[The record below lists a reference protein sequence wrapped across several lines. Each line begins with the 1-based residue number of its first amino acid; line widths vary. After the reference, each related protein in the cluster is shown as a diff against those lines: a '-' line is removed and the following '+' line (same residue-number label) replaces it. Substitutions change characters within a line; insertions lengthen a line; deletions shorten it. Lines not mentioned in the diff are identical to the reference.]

1 MPVVTGG
8 TQTITSQNGNY
19 QIHTSVL
26 KPDGQVIHT
35 HQTGSTNNNK
45 KPKPSQKNAEKTNEK
60 SEKNDVKSEKTTEKV
75 VKTTDKPVKTTSTE
89 KVEKKD

>member
-8 TQTITSQNGNY
+8 SQTITSQNGNY

-35 HQTGSTNNNK
+35 HQTGSTEK
-45 KPKPSQKNAEKTNEK
+45 VVTTTEKPVKTSTTEK
-60 SEKNDVKSEKTTEKV
+60 SEK
-75 VKTTDKPVKTTSTE
+75 
-89 KVEKKD
+89 KD